1 MGNNLVG
8 EIITKMKDYIP
19 SRKVVKIWNKGDLSI
34 IMACNNPNNWMG
46 EMDPYYA
53 YNGDQVDG
61 LTVTDNMPIIRK
73 MCVDSNLIYDATSK

>member
-1 MGNNLVG
+1 
-8 EIITKMKDYIP
+8 
-19 SRKVVKIWNKGDLSI
+19 
-34 IMACNNPNNWMG
+34 MACNNPNNWMG